1 MEDAPRL
8 DDLIDLV
15 HATAASDDPI
25 DELEAAATLKSDL
38 DEVTDALL
46 GHFVDQARRAG
57 RSWSQ
62 IGAALGV
69 TKQAAQQR
77 HTTTESVA
85 RQLLSRLVPKGWG
98 GRGFMAR
105 FTDRAKSAV
114 AAAQEAAR
122 ALGHNYIG
130 TEHLLL
136 GLFAQP
142 EGIAAK
148 VLAGAGID
156 RAAVEAKVLD
166 IVGRCSDT
174 PRGHIPFTPRAKQS
188 LELALR
194 EALQLGHNYI
204 GTEHILLGLLREEQ
218 GLAAETLTGF
228 GLTLETA
235 RAEVIRL
242 LVRS

>member
-1 MEDAPRL
+1 MPEPPRL

-25 DELEAAATLKSDL
+25 DELEAAATLKTDL

-77 HTTTESVA
+77 HAAPESVA
-85 RQLLSRLVPKGWG
+85 RQLLGRLVPKGWSG
-98 GRGFMAR
+98 KGFMTR

-114 AAAQEAAR
+114 AASQEASR
-122 ALGHNYIG
+122 SLGHDYIG

-136 GLFAQP
+136 GLYSQP
-142 EGIAAK
+142 EGIAAR
-148 VLAGAGID
+148 VLTGAGVERD
-156 RAAVEAKVLD
+156 AVEAKVLE
-166 IVGRCSDT
+166 IVGRGDGA
-174 PRGHIPFTPRAKQS
+174 PAGHIPFTPRAKKC

-194 EALQLGHNYI
+194 EALDLGHNYI
-204 GTEHILLGLLREEQ
+204 GTEHILLGIMKEGE
-218 GLAAETLTGF
+218 GLACLAIQPTELTH
-228 GLTLETA
+228 ERA
-235 RAEVIRL
+235 RMEVVRL
-242 LVRS
+242 LTAG

>member
-1 MEDAPRL
+1 MEEAPRL

-25 DELEAAATLKSDL
+25 DELEAAATLKGDL

-46 GHFVDQARRAG
+46 GHFVDQARRSG
-57 RSWSQ
+57 KSWSQ

-77 HTTTESVA
+77 HATPDSAA
-85 RQLLSRLVPKGWG
+85 RQLLSRLVPKGWAG
-98 GRGFMAR
+98 KGFLTR
-105 FTDRAKSAV
+105 FTARAKTAV

-122 ALGHNYIG
+122 SLDHPYIG

-136 GLFAQP
+136 GLFSEP
-142 EGIAAK
+142 DGVAAK

-156 RAAVEAKVLD
+156 HARVEARVLD
-166 IVGRCSDT
+166 VVGRGEGA
-174 PRGHIPFTPRAKQS
+174 PGGHIPFTPRAKQA
-188 LELALR
+188 LELSFR
-194 EALQLGHNYI
+194 EALDLGHNYV
-204 GTEHILLGLLREEQ
+204 GTEHILLGLLREGN
-218 GLAAETLTGF
+218 GLGAEALEAF
-228 GLTLETA
+228 GLTRDAA

-242 LVRS
+242 LVST

>member
-1 MEDAPRL
+1 MPDAPRL

-15 HATAASDDPI
+15 HETAASDDPI

-77 HTTTESVA
+77 HASPESVA
-85 RQLLSRLVPKGWG
+85 RQLLGRLMPKGWTG
-98 GRGFMAR
+98 KGFMTR

-122 ALGHNYIG
+122 GLGHDYIG

-136 GLFAQP
+136 GLFADP
-142 EGIAAK
+142 ASVAAE
-148 VLAGAGID
+148 VLAHAGVD
-156 RAAVEAKVLD
+156 RAGVEAKVVE
-166 IVGRCSDT
+166 IVGRGDDAAT
-174 PRGHIPFTPRAKQS
+174 GHIPFTPRAKRC

-204 GTEHILLGLLREEQ
+204 GTEHILLGLLREGE
-218 GLAAETLTGF
+218 GVACLALEPS
-228 GLTLETA
+228 GLTLDGARQAVVRHLTA
-235 RAEVIRL
+235 I
-242 LVRS
+242 